1 MPSDKP
7 RLYIALYPSGIVND
21 EERKFHWGFLIGPKV
36 EKEKN
41 VPGGRYHVKNSPQ
54 GWTYIEDSLEN
65 VRYTNNLLARIVVA
79 KIEDEQ
85 RLISLFRRLP
95 VVQGDPNWRCRTWVA
110 SALDAIMR
118 DGKCVGTAELDWYK
132 IEALG
137 RQYVRAK
144 TEAGRYQ
151 HAVDMLEPK
160 PTWDMLEN
168 KETVA

>member
-7 RLYIALYPSGIVND
+7 RLYVALYPSGVVNN
-21 EERKFHWGFLIGPKV
+21 EERKQARYHWGFLIGPKV
-36 EKEKN
+36 EKTPKKCA
-41 VPGGRYHVKNSPQ
+41 RRTLSR
-54 GWTYIEDSLEN
+54 WTYEEVPLEN
-65 VRYTNNLLARIVVA
+65 VRATNSLLARIVVA

-85 RLISLFRRLP
+85 RLISLFRRIQ

-110 SALDAIMR
+110 SALDAIMS
-118 DGKCVGTAELDWYK
+118 DGKCVGTAELDWHK

-151 HAVDMLEPK
+151 HAADMLKPK

-168 KETVA
+168 KETVP